1 MKARRRLTFLV
12 FFLLACTSALGC
24 RNNNE
29 LLENELRVRD
39 NKYREALE
47 EQRAAELRL
56 EALQR
61 EVVALRQGN
70 APVTPEVA
78 AQTFG
83 LKRITLSRST
93 GGYDNDGLPGDE
105 QLQVVIEPRD
115 TDDHVIKSPG
125 CLFITAIE
133 ISPQGLKTPLCTWEI
148 GDVELRRSWKQGLL
162 STGYTLN
169 LPWKRLP
176 TTESMR
182 IIVQLKT
189 PDGRMFEADKDI
201 KVRLVAG
208 AIQQRQ
214 DVPFPPPQLNNSP
227 FPPPPHLIPPSPL
240 PPGAMP
246 APEVPILQP
255 TSVSSRTVRSSP
267 IPDAAPSSQ
276 LQWTAAPLTGAARLG
291 RPEPMKSTPV
301 TPTGSSDLRLP

>member
-1 MKARRRLTFLV
+1 MKARRHLTFFGL
-12 FFLLACTSALGC
+12 FLLLCTSTLGC

-56 EALQR
+56 DALQR
-61 EVVALRQGN
+61 EVAALRQGN
-70 APVTPEVA
+70 APVTPEAV

-83 LKRITLSRST
+83 LKRITLSRAT

-105 QLQVVIEPRD
+105 QLQVVVEPRD
-115 TDDHVIKSPG
+115 MDDHVIKSPG
-125 CLFITAIE
+125 CLFIVAIE
-133 ISPQGLKTPLCTWEI
+133 ISPQGLKTPLCTWDI
-148 GDVELRRSWKQGLL
+148 GDAELRRSWKQGLL

-169 LPWKRLP
+169 LPWKKLP

-182 IIVQLKT
+182 VVVQLKT
-189 PDGRMFEADKDI
+189 PDGRLYEADKDI

-208 AIQQRQ
+208 AIQRRQ
-214 DVPFPPPQLNNSP
+214 EAPFPPAPTV
-227 FPPPPHLIPPSPL
+227 I

-246 APEVPILQP
+246 LQEVPNLQP
-255 TSVSSRTVRSSP
+255 TSHSNYSARSSP
-267 IPDAAPSSQ
+267 IPDALPASRI
-276 LQWTAAPLTGAARLG
+276 QWSAAPLIGAAKLG
-291 RPEPMKSTPV
+291 RPEPLNAAQPTPPAGAANLV
-301 TPTGSSDLRLP
+301 LPQ

>member
-1 MKARRRLTFLV
+1 MKARRHLTFCGL
-12 FFLLACTSALGC
+12 FLLSCTFVLGC

-47 EQRAAELRL
+47 EQRAAELRV

-61 EVVALRQGN
+61 EVLALRQGN

-83 LKRITLSRST
+83 LKRITLGRST
-93 GGYDNDGLPGDE
+93 GGYDQDPLPGDD
-105 QLQVVIEPRD
+105 QLQVVVEPRD
-115 TDDHVIKSPG
+115 MDDHVIKSPG
-125 CLFITAIE
+125 CLFIAAIE
-133 ISPQGLKTPLCTWEI
+133 ITPQGLKTPLCSWEI
-148 GDVELRRSWKQGLL
+148 GDSELRRSWKQGLL

-169 LPWKRLP
+169 LPWKKLP
-176 TTESMR
+176 TTEAMR
-182 IIVQLKT
+182 VVVQLKT
-189 PDGRMFEADKDI
+189 PDGRVYEADKDF

-214 DVPFPPPQLNNSP
+214 ELP
-227 FPPPPHLIPPSPL
+227 FPPPPNAIPSPTII

-246 APEVPILQP
+246 LQEVPNLQP
-255 TSVSSRTVRSSP
+255 TSVSRYAPRSTP
-267 IPDAAPSSQ
+267 IPDATPTTGI
-276 LQWTAAPLTGAARLG
+276 QWSAAPLTGAARLG
-291 RPEPMKSTPV
+291 RPESLNATPV
-301 TPTGSSDLRLP
+301 TPAGASDLRLP